1 MEQNFEQDTKR
12 EELEAR
18 LRELRSK
25 LQANTSDIGDWKV
38 IKALEYQLAGEIV
51 PYDMN
56 TLNSERQAV
65 RDEINRIETEISLLP
80 QQI

>member
-1 MEQNFEQDTKR
+1 MEQNFEQNTKR

-18 LRELRSK
+18 LRELRSR

-38 IKALEYQLAGEIV
+38 IKALEYQLAGETI

>member
-18 LRELRSK
+18 LRELRSR

-38 IKALEYQLAGEIV
+38 IKALEYQLAGEII

-80 QQI
+80 KQI

>member
-18 LRELRSK
+18 LRELRSR

-38 IKALEYQLAGEIV
+38 IKSLEYQLAGEII

-80 QQI
+80 KQI

>member
-18 LRELRSK
+18 LRELRSR

-38 IKALEYQLAGEIV
+38 IKSLEYQLAGESI

-80 QQI
+80 KQI

>member
-18 LRELRSK
+18 LRELRSR

-38 IKALEYQLAGEIV
+38 IKALEYQLAGEII

>member
-18 LRELRSK
+18 LRELRSR
-25 LQANTSDIGDWKV
+25 LQANTSNIGDWKV
-38 IKALEYQLAGEIV
+38 IKSLEYQLAGEII

-80 QQI
+80 KQI

>member
-1 MEQNFEQDTKR
+1 MDQNFEQDTKR

-18 LRELRSK
+18 LRELRSR

-38 IKALEYQLAGEIV
+38 IKSLEYQLAGEII

-80 QQI
+80 KQI